1 MWNILVVR
9 YASSIGMIMIKTVFS
24 IDIASPVGC
33 NGGLVSTDET
43 NWQTQTNPPI
53 YLLFIMI
60 CAKDG

>member
-1 MWNILVVR
+1 
-9 YASSIGMIMIKTVFS
+9 MIMIKTVFS

-53 YLLFIMI
+53 YLLFIML